1 MLVIKCSFKQVTFTV
16 WLLSVVSG
24 PTALVSPGMLL
35 LEMKS
40 SVSTLSLL
48 ILVYY
53 LTTNPL

>member
-16 WLLSVVSG
+16 WLLSVVNG

-40 SVSTLSLL
+40 AVSTLSLL

-53 LTTNPL
+53 LTTSPL